1 MDKREEIRKI
11 FEENF
16 TIIQTEKIN
25 FDITT
30 EEFVR
35 PCLGDYTEFL
45 DKKYISYVIKP
56 IHKENVRI
64 KLECKDDGDI
74 KKLKFEIKIF
84 KKFPVIFENFDF
96 SMPIFVGNDT
106 DETDNIYQPISFR
119 DCNIEF
125 VSATAINNTFVSQ
138 RISFERCDIK
148 ELQIHKTIFAEEIS
162 FYRNVILY
170 VSLSNCVFQKNLYF
184 NHSIF
189 EKKIDFRESEFE
201 KTACFYGV
209 SFEETPNFSQ
219 ALFKGNLNLVNTNL
233 NFNFEDLEL
242 RIQNE
247 FQSYKENKGDS
258 DKKSLENFTND
269 FRDSFR
275 NFKSTLIKE
284 HNVLDALNYYKVEL
298 YCKEIELKQKWDK
311 KGVEAKNEADI
322 KKNISRFKEFIDFLL
337 LNFYRKLCEHH
348 TDFLRVFN
356 NLILLIAL
364 YAIFIYIGG
373 FIDDEYLT
381 IKQISNLTNYF
392 VNAKDFFADKPCF
405 LLVAIPA
412 LLACCVFYILFICLK
427 NYKDIWKVIKQIF
440 SKSLLIDTRNLIYC
454 SLLVLFISIALII
467 LIPNDM
473 NLIFIFSN
481 NICFL
486 LFLFLYVWLVS
497 LHNIIL
503 RYFFIICA
511 YLITLAIIGFNKIA
525 LLNPFIGKLVSDK
538 VEVEE
543 PLFVLITFAYTILM
557 ALVLFSLQKTARKNS
572 IMLN

>member
-16 TIIQTEKIN
+16 TIIQTEKIS

-35 PCLGDYTEFL
+35 PYSGDYTEFL

-56 IHKENVRI
+56 IYKENVRI
-64 KLECKDDGDI
+64 KLVCKDDGDI

-148 ELQIHKTIFAEEIS
+148 ELQIHKTIFVEEIY

-184 NHSIF
+184 NHSIL
-189 EKKIDFRESEFE
+189 KKKVDFHESEFE

-242 RIQNE
+242 RIQNK
-247 FQSYKENKGDS
+247 FQSDKENKGDS

-275 NFKSTLIKE
+275 NFKSALIKE

-311 KGVEAKNEADI
+311 KGVEAKNEDNI

-364 YAIFIYIGG
+364 YATIIYIGG
-373 FIDDEYLT
+373 FINDEDLT
-381 IKQISNLTNYF
+381 IKQISNFTNYF
-392 VNAKDFFADKPCF
+392 LNVKDFFADKPYF
-405 LLVAIPA
+405 LLVTILA

-454 SLLVLFISIALII
+454 SLLVLFISTALII
-467 LIPNDM
+467 LIPNDT

-481 NICFL
+481 SICFL
-486 LFLFLYVWLVS
+486 LFLSLYVWLVS

-511 YLITLAIIGFNKIA
+511 YFITLAIIGFNKIA
-525 LLNPFIGKLVSDK
+525 LLNPFIGKFVSDK
-538 VEVEE
+538 VKVEE

-557 ALVLFSLQKTARKNS
+557 TLVLFSLQKTARKNS

>member
-1 MDKREEIRKI
+1 MDTEQTKRMIAKI
-11 FEENF
+11 KD
-16 TIIQTEKIN
+16 TLKQV
-25 FDITT
+25 FDVEDSDFVVQGSTREYT
-30 EEFVR
+30 AYSVAHSEFA
-35 PCLGDYTEFL
+35 F
-45 DKKYISYVIKP
+45 KQYIYYIIKP
-56 IHKENVRI
+56 TNHKTRF
-64 KLECKDDGDI
+64 KLRLRDDKI
-74 KKLKFEIKIF
+74 KFEIKIF
-84 KKFPVIFENFDF
+84 EDFPVRFENFDF
-96 SMPIFVGNDT
+96 SMPIFVGNEVGEIDK
-106 DETDNIYQPISFR
+106 IYQPIAFR
-119 DCNIEF
+119 DCNIKL

-138 RISFERCDIK
+138 GILFRRCDIK

-162 FYRNVILY
+162 FYENVILY
-170 VSLSNCVFQKNLYF
+170 VSLSNCIFQKNLYF
-184 NHSIF
+184 DDSIF
-189 EKKIDFRESEFE
+189 HKYTDFHKCEFE

-233 NFNFEDLEL
+233 NFDFENLEL

-258 DKKSLENFTND
+258 DKKLLENFAND

-275 NFKSTLIKE
+275 NFKSALIKE

-311 KGVEAKNEADI
+311 KGVEAKNEDNI

-497 LHNIIL
+497 LHNIVL

-511 YLITLAIIGFNKIA
+511 YFITLAIIGFNKIA
-525 LLNPFIGKLVSDK
+525 LLNPFVGKLVSDK
-538 VEVEE
+538 VKVEE

>member
-1 MDKREEIRKI
+1 MKI
-11 FEENF
+11 H
-16 TIIQTEKIN
+16 
-25 FDITT
+25 
-30 EEFVR
+30 
-35 PCLGDYTEFL
+35 FL
-45 DKKYISYVIKP
+45 NNLTYVIVILLQGDKNELGKLN
-56 IHKENVRI
+56 IFSSKFKAITINSNV
-64 KLECKDDGDI
+64 KGSLNFQQCKFNDFNLRNADRKVEISG
-74 KKLKFEIKIF
+74 KFIF
-84 KKFPVIFENFDF
+84 DFCKVLTIAKFENF
-96 SMPIFVGNDT
+96 IFNDK
-106 DETDNIYQPISFR
+106 ISFKGTKFN
-119 DCNIEF
+119 DN
-125 VSATAINNTFVSQ
+125 A
-138 RISFERCDIK
+138 
-148 ELQIHKTIFAEEIS
+148 
-162 FYRNVILY
+162 
-170 VSLSNCVFQKNLYF
+170 YF
-184 NHSIF
+184 NNSIF
-189 EKKIDFRESEFE
+189 KNYADFHECEFE

-233 NFNFEDLEL
+233 NFDFEGLEL

-247 FQSYKENKGDS
+247 FQSYKENKGDG
-258 DKKSLENFTND
+258 DKKLLENFTND

-275 NFKSTLIKE
+275 NFKSILIKE

-311 KGVEAKNEADI
+311 KGFEAKNEDDI

-364 YAIFIYIGG
+364 YATIIYIGG
-373 FIDDEYLT
+373 FIDDENLT
-381 IKQISNLTNYF
+381 IKQISNFTNYF
-392 VNAKDFFADKPCF
+392 VNAKDFFADKPCL
-405 LLVAIPA
+405 LLVAISA

-454 SLLVLFISIALII
+454 FLLVLFISTALII
-467 LIPNDM
+467 LIPNDT

-481 NICFL
+481 SICFL

-538 VEVEE
+538 VKVEE